1 MGTIT
6 IHVPEGIDPKIA
18 KGFAKLVE
26 ERLRELAELDH
37 LLKNSELT
45 DEDIEEIT
53 KEIGARRGLSLRERI
68 VVDTNVLFS
77 FFKRESTTRRLIICH
92 FNFFNDLCSEYLLE
106 ELRRY
111 SELIQKK
118 LESQKRSLIES
129 STASRSTFSSLST
142 PPMRTGLML
151 QWTSRQIQRM

>member
-53 KEIGARRGLSLRERI
+53 KEIGARKRAFFERK
-68 VVDTNVLFS
+68 NS
-77 FFKRESTTRRLIICH
+77 
-92 FNFFNDLCSEYLLE
+92 
-106 ELRRY
+106 
-111 SELIQKK
+111 
-118 LESQKRSLIES
+118 
-129 STASRSTFSSLST
+129 
-142 PPMRTGLML
+142 G
-151 QWTSRQIQRM
+151 